1 MTKKTDHEG
10 EAREFL
16 EAAGSQAMH
25 FDEPGAIE
33 AQIVQAQALIGIGH
47 ALLALTGELRGL
59 RNDADRRA
67 GYDVVYTS

>member
-1 MTKKTDHEG
+1 
-10 EAREFL
+10 
-16 EAAGSQAMH
+16 MH